1 MEDKLYRINAAL
13 ENIDLFEKKYKKI
26 INKIDR
32 KHKRFKLFEDVL
44 DEISFFFYY
53 HCILYSIISGLVVS
67 GLGYHLFSNS
77 ILDLP
82 FFIVVAF
89 VGGAI
94 PVSIIGIND
103 MISGILEDIREKNCD
118 KLEEAKNNFK
128 EIEKKRE
135 ALEDERYKIIDSII
149 SPKKENEVTLDI
161 KQEEPIIDEVL
172 SDSERHELID
182 NASILSNEVVVA
194 GNMVL
199 QAKPKTLALTK

>member
-13 ENIDLFEKKYKKI
+13 ENIDLFETKYKKMI
-26 INKIDR
+26 DKIDR
-32 KHKRFKLFEDVL
+32 KYKRFKLFEDIL
-44 DEISFFFYY
+44 DEISFFLYN
-53 HCILYSIISGLVVS
+53 HCVLYSIISGLVAS
-67 GLGYHLFSNS
+67 GLGYHLFSNTFFDS
-77 ILDLP
+77 P
-82 FFIVVAF
+82 FFIVFAL

-94 PVSIIGIND
+94 PVSLIEIND
-103 MISGILEDIREKNCD
+103 TISGILGDIRENNCD

-128 EIEKKRE
+128 EIEEKRE

-149 SPKKENEVTLDI
+149 CPKNENKVIADI
-161 KQEEPIIDEVL
+161 KKEEPIIDEVL

-199 QAKPKTLALTK
+199 QAKPKTRALTK